1 MKPKWVRVMA
11 SAICILLVV
20 LMVISLIAPYI

>member
-1 MKPKWVRVMA
+1 MKPKWARIMA

-20 LMVISLIAPYI
+20 LMLISLIAPYI